1 MNQCSLCSRLF
12 QNLTR
17 REQNWEGVRKIRSRW
32 GGDPLPPT
40 SPQFFAHP
48 RRAPS
53 LSRFFARLFDLRLEK
68 ERKRLL
74 RRLESIIPA
83 NMYLISLLVLVGLPT
98 DVNFLTMTYF
108 SSSGCKTIVFPQ
120 HGQTALHF
128 GSFISH
134 SPDNYF
140 AKLAIL
146 TNSKQDRG
154 SVVRIVLVSLRIEDC
169 SIEEMPD

>member
-32 GGDPLPPT
+32 GGDDPLPPT

-53 LSRFFARLFDLRLEK
+53 LARFFARLFDLRLEK

-74 RRLESIIPA
+74 RRLESIIAA
-83 NMYLISLLVLVGLPT
+83 NMYLISLLVLVSLPT
-98 DVNFLTMTYF
+98 DVNFLTMT
-108 SSSGCKTIVFPQ
+108 
-120 HGQTALHF
+120 QTALHF

>member
-1 MNQCSLCSRLF
+1 MP
-12 QNLTR
+12 
-17 REQNWEGVRKIRSRW
+17 WRKIRI
-32 GGDPLPPT
+32 T
-40 SPQFFAHP
+40 SPQFFPHP
-48 RRAPS
+48 RHAPS
-53 LSRFFARLFDLRLEK
+53 LARFFARLFDLRLEK

-74 RRLESIIPA
+74 RRLESIIAA
-83 NMYLISLLVLVGLPT
+83 NMYLISLLVLVSLPT
-98 DVNFLTMTYF
+98 DVNFLTMT
-108 SSSGCKTIVFPQ
+108 
-120 HGQTALHF
+120 QTALHF